1 MLTVDEYG
9 MKGVEVS
16 WSPIAT
22 YQTTPK
28 PAAKKVAIH
37 YISHLLDRS
46 TVKIAQDPAKYF
58 NTLAL

>member
-22 YQTTPK
+22 HQTTPK

-37 YISHLLDRS
+37 YISHLLDQEFE
-46 TVKIAQDPAKYF
+46 KGLDG
-58 NTLAL
+58 

>member
-37 YISHLLDRS
+37 YISHLLDQEFE
-46 TVKIAQDPAKYF
+46 KGLDG
-58 NTLAL
+58 